1 MAASQVSTETMKTLK
16 LVEAAAWYG
25 MTPAR
30 FEALLVKVGWMTD
43 GRISIEAVCKG
54 YLTEE
59 REITPLGQGY
69 LFEASRE

>member
-1 MAASQVSTETMKTLK
+1 MKTIK

-30 FEALLVKVGWMTD
+30 FEALLVKVGWVTD
-43 GRISIEAVCKG
+43 GRVSDEAVFIG
-54 YLTEE
+54 YLTEC